1 MIILRTPLLLLKQK
15 EYGKKT
21 SPTTLDLTNLDTF
34 REYQDTARMSENKA
48 RLKDMAKKKIR
59 SKGNKSAN
67 KASNRSYLIK
77 KGSFRGR
84 RLGLSPEVIEQ
95 SANQKLTH
103 SNPDWNNPMLGDA
116 QEKILRRER
125 ELQKHI
131 KEGVIGSGDKLTK
144 EERWERLSNETKRKF
159 KARQT
164 NERAALEVTT
174 PKTKTD
180 RIKSLN
186 SRYLSKFRDS
196 NSKRLYGKSRQEVRM
211 ERFKN
216 RGIDP
221 LEGKNATIRT
231 SKGNIIVDQAH
242 RDYFRSKEYRKSL
255 LSDKSREILNK
266 KSLERSRKNNLL
278 PALVTQTTTSN
289 TSTKIPETST
299 NKVINDIPKSST
311 PNTKTNNVPT
321 RVIDDIPKSSTNS
334 PKSKFS
340 NGKVGNNVSSK
351 SKNVLKHLKNPLVA
365 GTLIGSGLLAG
376 GIALSR
382 KKKQKDKVN

>member
-1 MIILRTPLLLLKQK
+1 
-15 EYGKKT
+15 
-21 SPTTLDLTNLDTF
+21 
-34 REYQDTARMSENKA
+34 
-48 RLKDMAKKKIR
+48 
-59 SKGNKSAN
+59 
-67 KASNRSYLIK
+67 
-77 KGSFRGR
+77 
-84 RLGLSPEVIEQ
+84 
-95 SANQKLTH
+95 
-103 SNPDWNNPMLGDA
+103 
-116 QEKILRRER
+116 
-125 ELQKHI
+125 
-131 KEGVIGSGDKLTK
+131 
-144 EERWERLSNETKRKF
+144 
-159 KARQT
+159 
-164 NERAALEVTT
+164 
-174 PKTKTD
+174 
-180 RIKSLN
+180 
-186 SRYLSKFRDS
+186 
-196 NSKRLYGKSRQEVRM
+196 M

-311 PNTKTNNVPT
+311 PNPKTNNVST
-321 RVIDDIPKSSTNS
+321 GVTDDIPKSSTSS

-365 GTLIGSGLLAG
+365 GTLVGGGLLAG
-376 GIALSR
+376 GVLLAR

>member
-1 MIILRTPLLLLKQK
+1 
-15 EYGKKT
+15 
-21 SPTTLDLTNLDTF
+21 
-34 REYQDTARMSENKA
+34 
-48 RLKDMAKKKIR
+48 
-59 SKGNKSAN
+59 
-67 KASNRSYLIK
+67 
-77 KGSFRGR
+77 
-84 RLGLSPEVIEQ
+84 
-95 SANQKLTH
+95 
-103 SNPDWNNPMLGDA
+103 MLGDA

-144 EERWERLSNETKRKF
+144 EERWKRLSNETKRKF
-159 KARQT
+159 KARQA

-186 SRYLSKFRDS
+186 GRYLSKFRDS

-289 TSTKIPETST
+289 TSTKIPEMST
-299 NKVINDIPKSST
+299 NKVIDDIPKSS
-311 PNTKTNNVPT
+311 NTKTNNVPT
-321 RVIDDIPKSSTNS
+321 RVIDDI

-351 SKNVLKHLKNPLVA
+351 SKNILKHLKNPLVA
-365 GTLIGSGLLAG
+365 GTLVGSGLLAG

>member
-15 EYGKKT
+15 EYGRKT

-34 REYQDTARMSENKA
+34 REYQDAARMSENKA
-48 RLKDMAKKKIR
+48 RLKDMAEKKIR

-125 ELQKHI
+125 ELQKTH
-131 KEGVIGSGDKLTK
+131 KKGVIGSGDKLTK
-144 EERWERLSNETKRKF
+144 EERWKRLSNETKRKF
-159 KARQT
+159 KARQA

-186 SRYLSKFRDS
+186 GRYLSKFRDS

-299 NKVINDIPKSST
+299 NKVINDIPKSSN
-311 PNTKTNNVPT
+311 PKTNNVPT
-321 RVIDDIPKSSTNS
+321 RVINDIPKSSTSS

-351 SKNVLKHLKNPLVA
+351 SKNILKHLKNPLVA
-365 GTLIGSGLLAG
+365 GTLVGSGLLAG

>member
-1 MIILRTPLLLLKQK
+1 MIILRSISPTFIQK
-15 EYGKKT
+15 EFGRKKNNG
-21 SPTTLDLTNLDTF
+21 PLTLDLTNPDTF
-34 REYQDTARMSENKA
+34 REYQDIAKNSEKKA
-48 RLKDMAKKKIR
+48 RIKQEAIQKSKK
-59 SKGNKSAN
+59 KGNKIAN

-84 RLGLSPEVIEQ
+84 RLGLSPEVIE
-95 SANQKLTH
+95 STSNLKLTQ
-103 SNPDWNNPMLGDA
+103 SNPDWNNPGLSSA

-131 KEGVIGSGDKLTK
+131 KEGVIGSGEELTK
-144 EERWERLSNETKRKF
+144 EERWKRLSNETKRKF
-159 KARQT
+159 KARQA

-186 SRYLSKFRDS
+186 GRYLSKFRDS

-255 LSDKSREILNK
+255 LSDKSKEILNK
-266 KSLERSRKNNLL
+266 KSLERSRRNNLL
-278 PALVTQTTTSN
+278 PTTISNSEIPKQRVRVNNTPAVISEIPKQRARVNNTPAIIENIKPTAKNVTEGN
-289 TSTKIPETST
+289 TS
-299 NKVINDIPKSST
+299 
-311 PNTKTNNVPT
+311 
-321 RVIDDIPKSSTNS
+321 RL
-334 PKSKFS
+334 
-340 NGKVGNNVSSK
+340 
-351 SKNVLKHLKNPLVA
+351 KNIAKHLKNPLVA
-365 GTLIGSGLLAG
+365 GTLVGSGLLAG